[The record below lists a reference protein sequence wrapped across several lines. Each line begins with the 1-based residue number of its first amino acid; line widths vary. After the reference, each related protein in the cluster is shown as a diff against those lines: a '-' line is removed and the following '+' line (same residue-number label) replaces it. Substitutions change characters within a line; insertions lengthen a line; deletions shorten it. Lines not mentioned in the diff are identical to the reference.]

1 MEYTVYIIS
10 SAMKALRK
18 FRKADQQKL
27 LMAIRALADEPTPPR
42 SKKLSGMKNKS
53 KTQNHGTWRVV
64 IRSSLRHTSETKAGI
79 SSWSS
84 TDFLPCENN
93 AHNHNQRF

>member
-18 FRKADQQKL
+18 FRKTDQQKL

-42 SKKLSGMKNKS
+42 SKMLSGMKNI
-53 KTQNHGTWRVV
+53 WRIRVFDNYRISYEVDRGELRVLV
-64 IRSSLRHTSETKAGI
+64 IEIATRGSAYRK
-79 SSWSS
+79 
-84 TDFLPCENN
+84 
-93 AHNHNQRF
+93 